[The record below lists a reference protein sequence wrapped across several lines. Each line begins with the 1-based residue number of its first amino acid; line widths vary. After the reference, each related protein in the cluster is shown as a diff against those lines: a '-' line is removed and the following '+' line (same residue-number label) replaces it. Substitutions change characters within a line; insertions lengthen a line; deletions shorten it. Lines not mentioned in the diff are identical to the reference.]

1 MSFSPFFSMSAI
13 PSQQVFS
20 LSAGQSASFNHVSN
34 PVSYFQR
41 ISKSVIQFFNISV
54 TPSQQIVSKCP
65 PVVTSQRV
73 SQPVSACQSA
83 RFSVNVSHSGQQ
95 VFSLS
100 ASHSA
105 SFDTVS
111 NSVSHFKRVRRSV
124 LIQLFHISVTPCQ

>member
-1 MSFSPFFSMSAI
+1 MSAI

-41 ISKSVIQFFNISV
+41 ISKSAIQFFNISV
-54 TPSQQIVSKCP
+54 TPSQQIVSICP
-65 PVVTSQRV
+65 PVVTSQKI

-83 RFSVNVSHSGQQ
+83 RFSVNVSHSCQQ

-100 ASHSA
+100 ASQSA
-105 SFDTVS
+105 SFDM
-111 NSVSHFKRVRRSV
+111 
-124 LIQLFHISVTPCQ
+124 